1 MKNTEGPFA
10 DFFKNIAGP
19 WADWLFMI
27 GLAGIGIAVLA
38 GAGLKIAAWS
48 GTLLLGLMY
57 LAEFPIG
64 QANHGFTNPITDSH
78 WIEAICLLV
87 LAYTFAGDKL
97 GLGKWWGRKVGN
109 GFLR

>member
-38 GAGLKIAAWS
+38 GAGMKIAAWS

-64 QANHGFTNPITDSH
+64 QANHGFTNPITDSQ
-78 WIEAICLLV
+78 WDR
-87 LAYTFAGDKL
+87 GDL
-97 GLGKWWGRKVGN
+97 PARPRLH
-109 GFLR
+109 LRRRQARPG